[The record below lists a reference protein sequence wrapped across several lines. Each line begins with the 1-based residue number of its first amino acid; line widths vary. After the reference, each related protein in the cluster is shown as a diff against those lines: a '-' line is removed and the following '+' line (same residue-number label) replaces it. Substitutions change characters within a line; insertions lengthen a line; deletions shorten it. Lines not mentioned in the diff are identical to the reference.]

1 MKGNEIE
8 YENKMKHKIGKHLKI
23 RTKFK
28 KMPWKME
35 MFIQDRILFKF
46 ALSADFLQN
55 LSEKRAS
62 RNYKTQLFFSEC
74 ARRSG

>member
-1 MKGNEIE
+1 M
-8 YENKMKHKIGKHLKI
+8 ENGDVHT
-23 RTKFK
+23 RPKF
-28 KMPWKME
+28 
-35 MFIQDRILFKF
+35 FKV